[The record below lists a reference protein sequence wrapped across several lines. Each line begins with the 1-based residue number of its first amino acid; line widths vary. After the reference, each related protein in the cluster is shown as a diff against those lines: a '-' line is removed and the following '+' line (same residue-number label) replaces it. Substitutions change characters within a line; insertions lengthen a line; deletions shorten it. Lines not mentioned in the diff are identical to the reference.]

1 MCLRDSLSKEDHGPQ
16 WGAFTFIKL
25 PHIIKHLCEDSKSF
39 KASEEVIQGF
49 EMLLEMFPLLDFID
63 SHTACSCIELL
74 LNELVKLDFVTENQ
88 CSSIIA
94 RRYSFFNYMNFI
106 NQLNNYSSLLL
117 RASVVSTLS
126 SPNPPSNVLTI
137 IMRTEPTL
145 QRMLRTLDSDY
156 SKIQV
161 RYYLLLLN
169 IDLFFNANYICVFL
183 GGFS

>member
-63 SHTACSCIELL
+63 SHTACSSIELL
-74 LNELVKLDFVTENQ
+74 LNELVKLDFVTESQ

-94 RRYSFFNYMNFI
+94 RR
-106 NQLNNYSSLLL
+106 
-117 RASVVSTLS
+117 
-126 SPNPPSNVLTI
+126 
-137 IMRTEPTL
+137 
-145 QRMLRTLDSDY
+145 
-156 SKIQV
+156 
-161 RYYLLLLN
+161 
-169 IDLFFNANYICVFL
+169 
-183 GGFS
+183 

>member
-63 SHTACSCIELL
+63 SHTACSSIELL
-74 LNELVKLDFVTENQ
+74 LNELVKLEFVTENQ

-94 RRYSFFNYMNFI
+94 RRYKLIILIITPFNI
-106 NQLNNYSSLLL
+106 NEKLCCLELMWFQHLAVQIHHL
-117 RASVVSTLS
+117 
-126 SPNPPSNVLTI
+126 
-137 IMRTEPTL
+137 M
-145 QRMLRTLDSDY
+145 
-156 SKIQV
+156 
-161 RYYLLLLN
+161 
-169 IDLFFNANYICVFL
+169 F
-183 GGFS
+183 

>member
-94 RRYSFFNYMNFI
+94 RRYQFFKFI
-106 NQLNNYSSLLL
+106 ILTVYNLIILLL

-161 RYYLLLLN
+161 RIHLLLL
-169 IDLFFNANYICVFL
+169 IYPFIVPIM
-183 GGFS
+183 

>member
-63 SHTACSCIELL
+63 SHTACSSIELL

-88 CSSIIA
+88 CSSIIT
-94 RRYSFFNYMNFI
+94 RRYRYINFFLDPNKTT
-106 NQLNNYSSLLL
+106 SLILKKL
-117 RASVVSTLS
+117 FM
-126 SPNPPSNVLTI
+126 I
-137 IMRTEPTL
+137 IT
-145 QRMLRTLDSDY
+145 QSQ
-156 SKIQV
+156 SG
-161 RYYLLLLN
+161 
-169 IDLFFNANYICVFL
+169 FNT
-183 GGFS
+183 